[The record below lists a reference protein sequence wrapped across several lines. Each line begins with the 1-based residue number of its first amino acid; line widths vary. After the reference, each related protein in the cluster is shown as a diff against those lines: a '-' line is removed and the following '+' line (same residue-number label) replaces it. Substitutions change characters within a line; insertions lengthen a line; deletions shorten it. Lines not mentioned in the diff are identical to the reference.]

1 MAYRVL
7 IPEDISEKGKK
18 FLIDHGYEIK
28 MGRGK
33 TEQIICEDV
42 MDCDAILVR
51 NTHYTRKIM
60 NAGKKLKVIARH
72 GTGVDNIDLEAASEL
87 GIQVVNGPAA
97 NIETVAEYTVAMMM
111 ALSCGLLNIDRETR
125 KHNWEFRT
133 HYKRRELF
141 EKTVGIVGFGNI
153 GRAVAEILMRAFNS
167 RIIVYDAHTA
177 EDRIPAEVRY
187 TKELEVLL
195 READIITLHVPSTKE
210 TRGMMGM
217 KQFKMMKSSGLL
229 VNCSRGDICIEEE
242 LCAAL
247 EQGILAGAALDVYEM
262 EPLPNDSRLI
272 NMQNVILSQHC
283 AGLSEAAADRM
294 ALFAAQGIHEV
305 LSGKQPTWPVNTLG

>member
-294 ALFAAQGIHEV
+294 ALFAAQ
-305 LSGKQPTWPVNTLG
+305 

>member
-1 MAYRVL
+1 MLFFVNDYCEGAHESILRRLMETNMEKLPGYGSDHYCQEAKEKIRKACECPQAEIQFLVGGTQTNAAVISSILKPYEGVIAAKTGHVNVHEAGAIERTGHKVL
-7 IPEDISEKGKK
+7 ALPEENG
-18 FLIDHGYEIK
+18 
-28 MGRGK
+28 
-33 TEQIICEDV
+33 
-42 MDCDAILVR
+42 
-51 NTHYTRKIM
+51 
-60 NAGKKLKVIARH
+60 KLKA
-72 GTGVDNIDLEAASEL
+72 
-87 GIQVVNGPAA
+87 
-97 NIETVAEYTVAMMM
+97 ETVKEY
-111 ALSCGLLNIDRETR
+111 LETYYGDENYE
-125 KHNWEFRT
+125 HMVFP
-133 HYKRRELF
+133 
-141 EKTVGIVGFGNI
+141 G
-153 GRAVAEILMRAFNS
+153 M
-167 RIIVYDAHTA
+167 VYISHPT
-177 EDRIPAEVRY
+177 EY
-187 TKELEVLL
+187 GTLYTTKELEVLL

>member
-1 MAYRVL
+1 M
-7 IPEDISEKGKK
+7 
-18 FLIDHGYEIK
+18 
-28 MGRGK
+28 
-33 TEQIICEDV
+33 
-42 MDCDAILVR
+42 
-51 NTHYTRKIM
+51 
-60 NAGKKLKVIARH
+60 IARH